1 MIGIFDG
8 NVKRAWKPFG
18 VNDVRL
24 KLIKGCEGFNIC
36 ARLFGLRSGPQV
48 SLEVRFLLYK
58 AQGDLATE
66 DLRMPPV
73 SIWQTPL

>member
-8 NVKRAWKPFG
+8 NVKRAWKPF
-18 VNDVRL
+18 DVRL

-36 ARLFGLRSGPQV
+36 VHLFRLRSGPQV
-48 SLEVRFLLYK
+48 SLVVRFLPYK
-58 AQGDLATE
+58 AQGDLAIE
-66 DLRMPPV
+66 DLRMPLV